1 MNPANLYKRF
11 FEQVLKGVAIRK
23 LICDESGNPVD
34 YEFIDVNASFEKLS
48 GKTRDELIGK
58 KFSEVFP
65 HDSSYWLKDFAE
77 VAVTGSPK
85 SFISYA
91 PRIDRHVEVSTSS
104 LEDGFFATTL
114 SDVTSIVVAE
124 QQLKETEERLQFA
137 LEGSEDGIWDWNVA
151 TNELIGTHTL
161 ADPSSARVLHKRSLE
176 EFLSQMDPD
185 DAMRVQGKLA
195 EHVRGESPLVEVE
208 YRTISA
214 DGEVRWFLT
223 RGKTMQY
230 GADGRPLRVVGTFRN
245 ITHHKVNEE
254 AILYLTFHDRLTGV
268 HNRSYYESQIKR
280 LSAPEF
286 LPLSIAMADANGLKL
301 VNDAFGHAAGD
312 MLLKKIAACIKAAAR
327 QQDLVAR
334 IGGDEFIVIMPN
346 TDAKG
351 AQAFM
356 ARLET
361 ICQEAA
367 DSTLVPTILSTGVA
381 TEIEAGHEINAI
393 LRRAEDRMYA
403 HKLIAGKDTRRR
415 IVESLCRSLEEKTYE
430 TRDHIHSLQVWV
442 ERMANDLNLSTEQK
456 EDLNS
461 LCVLH
466 DIGKIALEPL
476 LLKKTTRLTTDEW
489 ERVCQHS
496 EIGYRIA
503 AASLEF
509 TPIAELILCHHEQ
522 WNGLGYPRGLKGRAI
537 PFLSRIFMIVNAF
550 VSMTEKRPYRNAL
563 TIEQATAEI
572 TTHSGTCFDPNLV
585 ETLIRVVSQH

>member
-1 MNPANLYKRF
+1 MNPENLYKKF

-23 LICDESGNPVD
+23 LICDEAGNPVD
-34 YEFIDVNASFEKLS
+34 YEFIDVNASFETLS
-48 GKTRDELIGK
+48 GKTRNELVGK
-58 KFSEVFP
+58 RFSEVFP
-65 HDSSYWLKDFAE
+65 NDSSYWLKDFAE

-91 PRIDRHVEVSTSS
+91 PRIDRYVEVSTSS
-104 LEDGFFATTL
+104 LADGFFATTL
-114 SDVTSIVVAE
+114 SDVTSNVVAE
-124 QQLKETEERLQFA
+124 QQLRETEERLQFA
-137 LEGSEDGIWDWNVA
+137 LEGSEDGIWDWNVV
-151 TNELIGTHTL
+151 TNELIGTHTQSD
-161 ADPSSARVLHKRSLE
+161 ASSTRELHKRSLE

-185 DAMRVQGKLA
+185 DAIKVQRKLL
-195 EHVRGESPLVEVE
+195 EHVRGENPFVEVE
-208 YRTISA
+208 YRTLTA

-230 GADGRPLRVVGTFRN
+230 TEDGRPLRVVGTFRN

-280 LSAPEF
+280 LNSPEF

-312 MLLKKIAACIKAAAR
+312 KLLKKIADCIKTAAR
-327 QQDLVAR
+327 PQDLVAR

-356 ARLET
+356 ARLEI
-361 ICQEAA
+361 ICQGS
-367 DSTLVPTILSTGVA
+367 DSTLIPTILSVGSA
-381 TEIEAGHEINAI
+381 TEEQAGHEISSV
-393 LRRAEDRMYA
+393 LRKAEDRMYA
-403 HKLIAGKDTRRR
+403 HKLTAGKDTRRR

-430 TRDHIHSLQVWV
+430 TRDHIHSLQIWA
-442 ERMANDLNLSTEQK
+442 ERMANDLTLSAEQK

-466 DIGKIALEPL
+466 DIGKVALEPQL
-476 LLKKTTRLTTDEW
+476 LNKASRLTTEEW
-489 ERVCQHS
+489 ERICQHS

-537 PFLSRIFMIVNAF
+537 PFLARIFVVVNAF
-550 VSMTEKRPYRNAL
+550 VSMIEPRSYRAAL
-563 TIEQATAEI
+563 TIEQAIDELML
-572 TTHSGTCFDPNLV
+572 HSGTSFDPTLV
-585 ETLIRVVSQH
+585 ETLIRVASVH